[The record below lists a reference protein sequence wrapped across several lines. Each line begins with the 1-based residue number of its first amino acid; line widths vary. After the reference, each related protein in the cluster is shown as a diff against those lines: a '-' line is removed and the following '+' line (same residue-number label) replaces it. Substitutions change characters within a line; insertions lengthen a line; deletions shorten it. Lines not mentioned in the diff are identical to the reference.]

1 MFRKLAATAAVTAA
15 LISPSALSLG
25 LGKIDAESGLNQ
37 PLKAEITLLSSNN
50 VSEDDLRAKLASYD
64 AYNKFGVQREAYHN
78 TLFFKIIT
86 KNDGSK
92 AIVVESR
99 EPIKEPFINFLIE
112 LNWAQGRLMREYTL
126 LLDPPVFSK
135 ATVAPKITPK
145 PSSQSQATVTKKP
158 TTPQQVERKVE
169 SRPETAAKAEA
180 QPKTESQKT
189 QELKEETRV
198 SEDTRRLAAT
208 PDFTDDSWTVER
220 GQTLWSIAKS
230 VRPEGVSVQ
239 QTLMAIF
246 HNNPEAF
253 INNDI
258 NRLKAGATL
267 AVPERSAI
275 SDVSQTAAVNT
286 IRSSTVNSEAPLDVR
301 KSVDESNEE
310 QTVEQGGRLSIASVD
325 EGSLEDSGG
334 SALDDEATTDIAK
347 SEDSSGAT
355 ESDFGD
361 TTSEF
366 GTELEASDTATDDG
380 FAVEDETLSVLS
392 GAADA
397 AEETDQ
403 VAADEPATSI
413 AEDAISSDDTLSA
426 SDESL
431 AINEPTET
439 ASTEDSSKKES
450 PSREAESK
458 SSFGDSDEAF
468 YEAENFWLY
477 TGGGLILLLLI
488 GGGIVYRRNSQEVED
503 DGGLLG
509 MMTAANET
517 KPKKKRESF
526 IGDDGMKAPVEEVD
540 AISTADILIARGKLE
555 EAETVLE
562 DALAAEPSN
571 QEVRVKLMEVVA
583 SQQKSEKF
591 FQLKKEL
598 PEDFDHDSA
607 LGLKVASLSS
617 LVTPEDNSLQMDS
630 SSDELSLPS
639 EDEIFGDENA
649 EPVELDL
656 SDELSSKDVDVDTV
670 SDDNSLDL
678 DLEDFDKQV
687 AETAESASSADNSP
701 LEFTDS
707 QDDEELVTQEDESVT
722 SDVTED
728 FNTDDE
734 SGLSE
739 SDAATKFDLAK
750 AYMELGD
757 DEAARDILEEIK
769 SEGNSSQ
776 REEADKLLS
785 SM

>member
-1 MFRKLAATAAVTAA
+1 MFRKLAATVAVTAA

-135 ATVAPKITPK
+135 ATVAPKLSSM
-145 PSSQSQATVTKKP
+145 PSSPSQATVTKKP
-158 TTPQQVERKVE
+158 TAPQQVERKVD
-169 SRPETAAKAEA
+169 SSPETVTKNESQPKAQQETK
-180 QPKTESQKT
+180 QEPKTE
-189 QELKEETRV
+189 V
-198 SEDTRRLAAT
+198 SEVSRQLAAT

-220 GQTLWSIAKS
+220 GQTLWSIAKA
-230 VRPEGVSVQ
+230 VRPKDASVQ

-246 HNNPEAF
+246 HNNPDAF

-267 AVPERSAI
+267 AVPERSTI
-275 SDVSQTAAVNT
+275 SDVSQTAAVNSIRNST
-286 IRSSTVNSEAPLDVR
+286 INADAPLDVR
-301 KSVDESNEE
+301 KSVDETAEE

-334 SALDDEATTDIAK
+334 STLDDEATKDLAL
-347 SEDSSGAT
+347 SEDSIDDTQSNN
-355 ESDFGD
+355 GD

-366 GTELEASDTATDDG
+366 GSDLATSDTATEDG

-403 VAADEPATSI
+403 VAINEPATNI
-413 AEDAISSDDTLSA
+413 AED
-426 SDESL
+426 SL
-431 AINEPTET
+431 
-439 ASTEDSSKKES
+439 STEDYSDGNSDGFAVSETDDNDTKSKADVASSTADQVES
-450 PSREAESK
+450 RNSLR
-458 SSFGDSDEAF
+458 DSEEPF

-477 TGGGLILLLLI
+477 TGGGLILVLLI

-509 MMTAANET
+509 MMTAAKET
-517 KPKKKRESF
+517 KPKKRRESF
-526 IGDDGMKAPVEEVD
+526 IGDDGMQAPKEKVD
-540 AISTADILIARGKLE
+540 AISAADILIARGKLE

-583 SQQKSEKF
+583 SQQKTEQF

-607 LGLKVASLSS
+607 LGLKVASLTS

-630 SSDELSLPS
+630 GSDELRLPS
-639 EDEIFGDENA
+639 EDDIFGDENSD
-649 EPVELDL
+649 PVELDL
-656 SDELSSKDVDVDTV
+656 SDELSGKDVDVDTV
-670 SDDNSLDL
+670 SDDNGLDL

-687 AETAESASSADNSP
+687 VETASDNTPTHDGSI
-701 LEFTDS
+701 EFTDS

-722 SDVTED
+722 SDVTDE

-734 SGLSE
+734 SGLSD

>member
-1 MFRKLAATAAVTAA
+1 MFRKLAATVAVTAA

-37 PLKAEITLLSSNN
+37 PLKAEISLLSSNN

-78 TLFFKIIT
+78 TLSFKIIT

-145 PSSQSQATVTKKP
+145 PSSQSQASITKKP
-158 TTPQQVERKVE
+158 ATSEQTKRKVD
-169 SRPETAAKAEA
+169 TTVAKAENQSA
-180 QPKTESQKT
+180 SQGPVQNT
-189 QELKEETRV
+189 NV
-198 SEDTRRLAAT
+198 SEGAGRLAAT
-208 PDFTDDSWTVER
+208 PDFSDDSWSVER

-246 HNNPEAF
+246 HNNPDAF
-253 INNDI
+253 INSDI
-258 NRLKAGATL
+258 NRMKAGAVL

-286 IRSSTVNSEAPLDVR
+286 IRSSAVNSEAPLDVR
-301 KSVDESNEE
+301 KSVDETSEE

-347 SEDSSGAT
+347 SEDSIKAT
-355 ESDFGD
+355 ESDYGD
-361 TTSEF
+361 TTSDF
-366 GTELEASDTATDDG
+366 GTELESNQTATDDG

-403 VAADEPATSI
+403 IAADEPASSI
-413 AEDAISSDDTLSA
+413 AEVATSSDDTLGA
-426 SDESL
+426 SDEAL
-431 AINEPTET
+431 TVNELTENS
-439 ASTEDSSKKES
+439 STDQS
-450 PSREAESK
+450 PARTVESK
-458 SSFGDSDEAF
+458 SSFSDSDEPF

-526 IGDDGMKAPVEEVD
+526 IGDDGLKAPKEEVD

-562 DALAAEPSN
+562 DALAAKPGD

-583 SQQKSEKF
+583 SQQKFEQF

-598 PEDFDHDSA
+598 PKDFDHDST

-630 SSDELSLPS
+630 ASDELSLPS
-639 EDEIFGDENA
+639 EDDIFGDENA

-656 SDELSSKDVDVDTV
+656 SDELSTKDVDVDTV

-678 DLEDFDKQV
+678 DLGDFDKQV
-687 AETAESASSADNSP
+687 AASTESTSTASDS
-701 LEFTDS
+701 LIEFTES

-722 SDVTED
+722 SDVSD
-728 FNTDDE
+728 NFNSDDD